1 MFLSFA
7 RVGLRGGMLPAL
19 SQGLALAIKRLA
31 DQRRGLFLTDQF
43 AEPLVVAIRAPR
55 RVPGERTRLPLAS
68 ASLAVII
75 QGTRQC
81 SFGLLFQAMLM
92 AMQEEEKS
100 DADESCQHG
109 CADPDW
115 SRKPMDVVA
124 QKVATQS
131 HQAGPHDSSQRIE
144 EQKTGPAH
152 LIGSRQKRR
161 PRSQDGDKA
170 PEEDDFAAMLQK
182 KVLAQFE
189 LAFIQADGA
198 PVAEQQAVASLA
210 AYPEPQ
216 VIP

>member
-7 RVGLRGGMLPAL
+7 RVGLRAGMLPPL
-19 SQGLALAIKRLA
+19 SERLAHAIKRLA
-31 DQRRGLFLTDQF
+31 DQRRGLLLTDQF

-131 HQAGPHDSSQRIE
+131 HQAGPPNPPNPFKH
-144 EQKTGPAH
+144 QKPNPLH
-152 LIGSRQKRR
+152 
-161 PRSQDGDKA
+161 
-170 PEEDDFAAMLQK
+170 
-182 KVLAQFE
+182 
-189 LAFIQADGA
+189 
-198 PVAEQQAVASLA
+198 
-210 AYPEPQ
+210 
-216 VIP
+216 